1 MVVLGKGVMI
11 SSGSEKILICV
22 KVKVIFLQNFV
33 RIQFISDNVA
43 NIIKLVAL
51 GKSFS
56 QK

>member
-1 MVVLGKGVMI
+1 MI